1 MLKYFGSH
9 VFILQELL
17 IKLNILGIKIPIFF
31 GTMFLKH
38 VLQLQIKK
46 TFGSQA
52 CVHHQQMGGGFLL

>member
-38 VLQLQIKK
+38 VPQLQIKR